1 MKMFKHILVPTDLTD
16 HSLHAL
22 EVAARIASLS
32 TCRVTLLHVI
42 ETIEDTEGDLFE
54 EFYRKLERR
63 AERKMDRMLEL
74 FESDTFSILRE
85 IVFGKRVR
93 EIVQYAHRREIDLI
107 ILSSHTISM
116 EETSQG
122 WGTISYKVG
131 ILSHCPVM
139 LVKK

>member
-1 MKMFKHILVPTDLTD
+1 MFKHILVPTDLTD
-16 HSLHAL
+16 RSLHAL

-32 TCRVTLLHVI
+32 NCRVTLLHVI
-42 ETIEDTEGDLFE
+42 ETIEDEEGDLFDD
-54 EFYRKLERR
+54 FYRKLERR
-63 AERKMDRMLEL
+63 AAKKMERMVEL
-74 FESDTFSILRE
+74 FESNMFSLIPD
-85 IVFGKRVR
+85 IVFGKRVK
-93 EIVQYAHRREIDLI
+93 EIVQYAHSREIDLI

-116 EETSQG
+116 EDTSQG